1 MTGHYSRSKLDD
13 RIELVGSSLR
23 PKDAEH
29 EDAEQ
34 LDAKLLN

>member
-1 MTGHYSRSKLDD
+1 MAR
-13 RIELVGSSLR
+13 SLR

-34 LDAKLLN
+34 LDVKLLNCPHTAME